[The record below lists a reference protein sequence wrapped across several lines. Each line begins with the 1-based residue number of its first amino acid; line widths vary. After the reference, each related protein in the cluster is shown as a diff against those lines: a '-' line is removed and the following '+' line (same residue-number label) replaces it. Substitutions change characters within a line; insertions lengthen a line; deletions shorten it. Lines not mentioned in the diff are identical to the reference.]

1 MKRSPNPIWPILMI
15 AVGALLILGAG
26 VWYLAAGDLLALQ
39 PPAEPGGVSE
49 DPVAAIPRINV
60 TDAKAAHDMG
70 SAVFLDVRD
79 ANAYNHSHIEG
90 AKHIPLNE
98 LPDRVNELNHSDW
111 IITYCT

>member
-1 MKRSPNPIWPILMI
+1 MI

-39 PPAEPGGVSE
+39 TPAEPGGVGE
-49 DPVAAIPRINV
+49 DPEAAIPRISLA
-60 TDAKAAHDMG
+60 DAKAAHELG

-79 ANAYNHSHIEG
+79 ANAYAQSHIKG
-90 AKHIPLNE
+90 AILIPLDE
-98 LPDRVNELNHSDW
+98 LPDRVNELNPSDW